1 MKLCQMESSGA
12 KSKRYQFSVILIH
25 CVIFF
30 ICLIYVPALS
40 FAEIKTGGLTAYP
53 YASVG
58 LGPNLLTNPSFE
70 VIDTGTGKP
79 SGWASLGFTLDST
92 VAHTGS
98 KSYRVKDANLTS
110 GSEYVQQTV
119 SLKKGTYR
127 ISAWVKL
134 YKVDGGSGKGV
145 RLALRPSY
153 NQVGGAGITPTIN
166 GTSDWRYLEA
176 RNIIITQDTT
186 AKFRI
191 ETYQNPTG
199 TAWFDDVVLQEEL
212 PLPIEV
218 FCLYP
223 NYRGMLFGDQSQ
235 IARFNIKTNP
245 PAGTN
250 VSDYYI
256 HIMATDETTS
266 SVVIQSTLYP
276 SQKPEGDEATL
287 NCTSFINDRTYLV
300 KFFLTKKSGN
310 ATVYE
315 HPAYRISKL
324 AGTNRSSMTMSFD
337 KYNRFLVRGK
347 PTFILGVY
355 DSGMA
360 YTDDETLWETQ
371 QFGTWRR
378 LFEIP
383 INLYLNY
390 TYALAPVSAMTSM
403 MNVLQRH
410 GVLYLQSGQANQWR
424 LSSALITTDD
434 SYATALASHTGFAGV
449 YTMDEAYAQL
459 APAVFESN
467 LRLKNL
473 DPDGVTFAAASRI
486 LELPYW
492 REVVDILSTDPY
504 PLYGAEPSQGYPLN
518 KVAAWTRECNNV
530 LKSSRPF
537 CTVIQFF
544 QSTSNSRW
552 PTTGELRNMSYMAIA
567 EGANGLFYW
576 SLGNSALAVT
586 CSPSTSWCPTKEDY
600 FGRLKSVMNELNGLN
615 PALTSIDTPNYLVGN
630 NNPSAV
636 RTRVKYAN
644 GKGYLIAYNYT
655 NTPTG
660 ATFTWRRAPS
670 NIEVYNESRTIT
682 PSGSSF
688 SDTFG
693 KYEAHV
699 YVISE

>member
-1 MKLCQMESSGA
+1 
-12 KSKRYQFSVILIH
+12 
-25 CVIFF
+25 
-30 ICLIYVPALS
+30 
-40 FAEIKTGGLTAYP
+40 
-53 YASVG
+53 
-58 LGPNLLTNPSFE
+58 
-70 VIDTGTGKP
+70 
-79 SGWASLGFTLDST
+79 
-92 VAHTGS
+92 
-98 KSYRVKDANLTS
+98 
-110 GSEYVQQTV
+110 
-119 SLKKGTYR
+119 
-127 ISAWVKL
+127 
-134 YKVDGGSGKGV
+134 
-145 RLALRPSY
+145 
-153 NQVGGAGITPTIN
+153 
-166 GTSDWRYLEA
+166 
-176 RNIIITQDTT
+176 
-186 AKFRI
+186 
-191 ETYQNPTG
+191 
-199 TAWFDDVVLQEEL
+199 
-212 PLPIEV
+212 
-218 FCLYP
+218 
-223 NYRGMLFGDQSQ
+223 
-235 IARFNIKTNP
+235 
-245 PAGTN
+245 
-250 VSDYYI
+250 
-256 HIMATDETTS
+256 
-266 SVVIQSTLYP
+266 
-276 SQKPEGDEATL
+276 
-287 NCTSFINDRTYLV
+287 
-300 KFFLTKKSGN
+300 
-310 ATVYE
+310 
-315 HPAYRISKL
+315 
-324 AGTNRSSMTMSFD
+324 
-337 KYNRFLVRGK
+337 
-347 PTFILGVY
+347 
-355 DSGMA
+355 
-360 YTDDETLWETQ
+360 
-371 QFGTWRR
+371 
-378 LFEIP
+378 
-383 INLYLNY
+383 
-390 TYALAPVSAMTSM
+390 YALAPVSAMTSM

-459 APAVFESN
+459 ASAVFN
-467 LRLKNL
+467 DYVRLKNL

-552 PTTGELRNMSYMAIA
+552 PTTAELRNMSYMAIA

-600 FGRLKSVMNELNGLN
+600 FGRLKSVMNELKGLN

-660 ATFTWRRAPS
+660 ATFTWRQAPT
-670 NIEVYNESRTIT
+670 NIEIYNESRTIT

-693 KYEAHV
+693 AYEAHV
-699 YVISE
+699 YVIYE